1 MLLQMFLSPQYFTCS
16 RLLLS
21 PRFRYSLM
29 VAAPFLLIGLV
40 GSVLDSDR
48 GYIHKIFLLFL
59 VSCFLNFL
67 AYTGFDER
75 YDEWKIAS
83 FIY

>member
-21 PRFRYSLM
+21 PRFRYALM

-75 YDEWKIAS
+75 YDKWKIAS